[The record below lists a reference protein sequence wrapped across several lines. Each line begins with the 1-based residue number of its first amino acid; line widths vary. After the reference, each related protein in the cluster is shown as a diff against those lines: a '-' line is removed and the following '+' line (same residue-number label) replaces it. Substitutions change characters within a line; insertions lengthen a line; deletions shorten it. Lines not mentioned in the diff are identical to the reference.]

1 MTDFSLHLLGAER
14 QFKAE
19 SLPSV
24 TSAHTGREL
33 RRVELELRVQG
44 DLQDGL
50 ESELKT
56 AAAPAG
62 QPLQGKDASW
72 LVGDHSFSYTD
83 NARPRMYTHRVEL
96 QEVEELKASA
106 VEVAGLVLVPI
117 QYKEDFDEETL
128 LVSLVADVSG
138 EEGERLEELLVTLGD
153 SYVDVV
159 RRGVSETPLRMR
171 FGRCLWQQGE
181 GDTRRHNLTLVA
193 DEGQPDSPLGFAAI
207 NQPQLGRTLERTVA
221 TAGALD
227 LLVEQ
232 LHSQG
237 ILTEEVAASIK
248 AAALPHELTPRESR
262 EFCRTSKIE
271 NFWS

>member
-1 MTDFSLHLLGAER
+1 MTDFSLHLLGSDR
-14 QFKAE
+14 QFTVE
-19 SLPSV
+19 ELPPA
-24 TSAHTGREL
+24 TSPHTGRQL
-33 RRVELELRVQG
+33 RRVELELRVQ
-44 DLQDGL
+44 DETQDSL
-50 ESELKT
+50 ENELKA

-62 QPLQGKDASW
+62 QPLQAEGASW

-83 NARPRMYTHRVEL
+83 NAKPRVYTHRVEL

-106 VEVAGLVLVPI
+106 VEVAGLTLVPVK
-117 QYKEDFDEETL
+117 YNEDFQEGTL
-128 LVSLVADVSG
+128 LVSLITEVSG
-138 EEGERLEELLVTLGD
+138 EDGERLEELLVTSGD
-153 SYVDVV
+153 NYVDVV

-181 GDTRRHNLTLVA
+181 GDARLHNLALVA
-193 DEGQPDSPLGFAAI
+193 DEGQPDPPLGFAGI

-237 ILTEEVAASIK
+237 ILTKEVAASIK
-248 AAALPHELTPRESR
+248 AAALPHALTPRESR
-262 EFCRTSKIE
+262 EFFRTDKIE
-271 NFWS
+271 SFWS

>member
-1 MTDFSLHLLGAER
+1 MTDFSLHLLGSER

-19 SLPSV
+19 DLPSA

-44 DLQDGL
+44 DLQDDL
-50 ESELKT
+50 ESELEA

-62 QPLQGKDASW
+62 QPLQGEGASW
-72 LVGDHSFSYTD
+72 LVGNHSFSYTD
-83 NARPRMYTHRVEL
+83 DARPRVYTHRVEL

-106 VEVAGLVLVPI
+106 VEVEGLALVPV
-117 QYKEDFDEETL
+117 QYKEDFNEGTL
-128 LVSLVADVSG
+128 LVSLVTDVSG

-153 SYVDVV
+153 SYVDVL

-181 GDTRRHNLTLVA
+181 GDTRRHNLALVA
-193 DEGQPDSPLGFAAI
+193 DEGQPDSPLGLAAI

-262 EFCRTSKIE
+262 EFCRTDKIE
-271 NFWS
+271 SFWS